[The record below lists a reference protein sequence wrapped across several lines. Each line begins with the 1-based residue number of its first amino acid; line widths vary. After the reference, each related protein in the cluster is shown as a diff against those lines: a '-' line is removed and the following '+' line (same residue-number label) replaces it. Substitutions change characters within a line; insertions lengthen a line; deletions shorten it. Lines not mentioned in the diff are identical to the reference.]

1 MLECIRDY
9 TAQWLFELGSN
20 VQGQRQLLNTVSSQN
35 QSKLENFCEMPITR
49 RREIIC
55 EHYDSIND
63 FLKYLWKI
71 MIDINIEILSQEIET
86 TDEQRKRLMP
96 QTYINS
102 YEKNY
107 ISLKFPGD
115 NVVDGVILAN
125 ILGGSTKT
133 KMTAIFG
140 RMKEFQPQKQYM
152 EAGYRDKYL
161 YTMNISDIKNL
172 DKEGYEVT
180 ATDPNKFEIECMECI
195 DVDMD
200 G

>member
-1 MLECIRDY
+1 MSRG
-9 TAQWLFELGSN
+9 LGD
-20 VQGQRQLLNTVSSQN
+20 VYKRQ
-35 QSKLENFCEMPITR
+35 
-49 RREIIC
+49 
-55 EHYDSIND
+55 
-63 FLKYLWKI
+63 
-71 MIDINIEILSQEIET
+71 DINIEILSQEIET

-140 RMKEFQPQKQYM
+140 RMKEFQPQKWYM
-152 EAGYRDKYL
+152 EAGYRGKYL

-200 G
+200 GWNKIEKCNECIFDHKCVKLKEKKE